1 MTSRLNN
8 RTVQLAVLII
18 AGVLA
23 LAIGLGIGMMQRG
36 GNSGPLT
43 LEGGTWLDQPR
54 DLPAFEL
61 TDMHGEPFTRASFE
75 GEWSFVFFGYTYCP
89 DICPLTMALLASALE
104 EIRKEDA
111 DADPRV
117 IFVSVDPDRDTP
129 EALNQYVGYFNREFT
144 GVTAPMEQLTPFTR
158 SLGILHRKA
167 ENPEDPENYLVDHS
181 ASVLLINPRGQLQAV
196 LSAPHQ
202 VRTLASDFLQIRKRF
217 EQG

>member
-1 MTSRLNN
+1 M
-8 RTVQLAVLII
+8 LII

-36 GNSGPLT
+36 ASSGPLT

-54 DLPAFEL
+54 DLPEFQL
-61 TDMHGEPFTRASFE
+61 TDMHNEPFTRASLE
-75 GEWSFVFFGYTYCP
+75 GEWTFMFFGYTYCP
-89 DICPLTMALLASALE
+89 DICPLTMALLAGAIE
-104 EIRKEDA
+104 EIRTEDP
-111 DADPRV
+111 DADPQV
-117 IFVSVDPDRDTP
+117 VFVSVDPDRDTP

-167 ENPEDPENYLVDHS
+167 EDPKDPENYLVDHS
-181 ASVLLINPRGQLQAV
+181 ASVLLMNPRGQLQAV

-202 VRTLASDFLQIRKRF
+202 IKTLTSDFLQIRKRF